1 MEELNTPIFA
11 QAKVEYTSQ
20 LVDILYTH
28 MFDGVKSIYDE
39 SKLIYLTQKG
49 TPILLLFRE
58 LLEKVPI
65 WNGEIIDSECSRII
79 NNSKCDWIDDLITAV
94 FISHTKILTSIGPNQ
109 SFQKINVTIPK
120 TSTFIHKS
128 YINTA
133 RELWKNP
140 YLFNENIP
148 AHEFQRNNKEIEN
161 IIKKCIEKTIRNLLP
176 IKEILKE
183 HLEGETDSILN
194 QKETLKQLLREEL
207 KNILPKSD
215 ILKES
220 DQNYM
225 DSDSDNVDELD
236 LPMDEAHTP
245 ISPRLVSPS
254 VDPTSDE
261 PSPTVTLSGP
271 SIVNENTS
279 QTDLLPSLTDKLAL
293 IAEKEKQIIDE
304 LNRTQETFTSSGD
317 PTEAQVEKSCTD
329 IIVNDIT
336 IPVDVPTS
344 QPMSADP
351 VIPVPAPNPVSTP
364 NPDPVSAP
372 DPVSTPNPVSA
383 PDSVSAPDPVSTP
396 NPVSAPDPVP
406 IPAVEVIYDN
416 VDLSTTTENVD
427 PDRIKRLMTNME
439 VKKEVSVIKSN
450 EIATSSLNNIPEAL
464 PVIDSE
470 KPVFSFNNL
479 YANVNKTE
487 NMNENNNVNKIVNKN
502 ENTNVNVNENT
513 VPVVSPL
520 QIITEDKP
528 ALINEPKSPRK
539 EMVIVKNE
547 DDIDETSSLANF
559 FDDMKKIVE
568 EKGIKVEINNDKTF
582 TLFEDASEVEK

>member
-20 LVDILYTH
+20 LVDILYSH

-39 SKLIYLTQKG
+39 SKIIYSSRTG

-128 YINTA
+128 YINAA

-140 YLFNENIP
+140 YLFNENVP

-194 QKETLKQLLREEL
+194 QKETLKQLLRDEL
-207 KNILPKSD
+207 QNIMPKSSRFIVSGEPVVSEID
-215 ILKES
+215 EEDQETEEVEGVSGETDVIRNKVLKINGNIEG
-220 DQNYM
+220 DKTYKT
-225 DSDSDNVDELD
+225 D
-236 LPMDEAHTP
+236 HG
-245 ISPRLVSPS
+245 
-254 VDPTSDE
+254 
-261 PSPTVTLSGP
+261 TLAGGGP
-271 SIVNENTS
+271 SIMNENISTNDVVHN
-279 QTDLLPSLTDKLAL
+279 TPEDDLVPMLTDKLGS
-293 IAEKEKQIIDE
+293 IVDKEKQIIDE
-304 LNRTQETFTSSGD
+304 LNKIGIQNNPISKVETFTSSGD
-317 PTEAQVEKSCTD
+317 PTEAQVAKSCSD

-336 IPVDVPTS
+336 IPVDIPGS
-344 QPMSADP
+344 QSVVDGSVSKEP
-351 VIPVPAPNPVSTP
+351 VIPEPVSKE
-364 NPDPVSAP
+364 PVIP
-372 DPVSTPNPVSA
+372 GPV
-383 PDSVSAPDPVSTP
+383 
-396 NPVSAPDPVP
+396 
-406 IPAVEVIYDN
+406 VEIKYDN
-416 VDLSTTTENVD
+416 VNLSGNTLNID
-427 PDRIKRLMTNME
+427 QDRIKRLMTTME
-439 VKKEVSVIKSN
+439 VKEEVNVIKSN
-450 EIATSSLNNIPEAL
+450 EIAGTQSLNNTSTDVLATPATQT
-464 PVIDSE
+464 SA
-470 KPVFSFNNL
+470 FSFNNL
-479 YANVNKTE
+479 YQ
-487 NMNENNNVNKIVNKN
+487 NNN
-502 ENTNVNVNENT
+502 NTSV
-513 VPVVSPL
+513 VPVQTNHQSSPIVTPL
-520 QIITEDKP
+520 QIMPEDKP
-528 ALINEPKSPRK
+528 ILINEPKSPRK

-547 DDIDETSSLANF
+547 DDIDETSSLAHF

-568 EKGIKVEINNDKTF
+568 EKGIKVETNSEKTF